1 MSDITPFD
9 ELLLDLLPN
18 GPAWD
23 KSPGSEL
30 ETTIRKV
37 GNIFY
42 VIDFQLDSF
51 VNQLTPETCFKEQL
65 AKFQKELGVSVDTT
79 PAGREKAV
87 LAYVATGSIPLVQ
100 LITELREATGKEPKV
115 IEYIPSR
122 AGQMRCGQKLMGVN
136 YIHVYSISEIDLTD
150 KVRTIIRRYKQAHV
164 SPYFIKPDNT
174 VERL

>member
-30 ETTIRKV
+30 ETTVRKV

-42 VIDFQLDSF
+42 VIEFQLDSF
-51 VNQLTPETCFKEQL
+51 VNQLTPETCIRQQL
-65 AKFQKELGVSVDTT
+65 VRFQKELGVRVDASA
-79 PAGREKAV
+79 AGREKAV
-87 LAYVATGSIPLVQ
+87 QAYLATGSIPLVQ
-100 LITELREATGKEPKV
+100 LIGELREASGKEPKV
-115 IEYIPSR
+115 IEYVPSR
-122 AGQMRCGQKLMGVN
+122 SGQMRCGQKLMGVN
-136 YIHVYSISEIDLTD
+136 YIHVYSISGMDLTD
-150 KVRTIIRRYKQAHV
+150 KVRAIIRRYKQAHV